1 MRACTPGLRTCL
13 PTYALLPSTLLLPTL
28 FTGERMMLVLGLG
41 QGCGG
46 PSETQVRKT
55 ILLTGGIP
63 FPHLCCVL
71 VALLPLNVSVPGGRG
86 EVSPHAPEPDQ
97 KPWLLLPP
105 LMQML
110 RCTKPTMTTKKRPCT
125 AALSLSVL
133 FCPSAL
139 PGLHEVRGANTQSSR
154 GHRKPSLLDSLQA
167 RTLCK

>member
-105 LMQML
+105 LYDADAKMYQTNHDNKEKTL
-110 RCTKPTMTTKKRPCT
+110 YSSSQSVCP
-125 AALSLSVL
+125 LLSV
-133 FCPSAL
+133 S
-139 PGLHEVRGANTQSSR
+139 T
-154 GHRKPSLLDSLQA
+154 A
-167 RTLCK
+167 RAT